1 MTGKGFWGEVK
12 RFGGVAVG
20 ACGVALSLNYFII
33 PNRIVDGGVTGIAIL
48 LHYLLGLPT
57 GWLVL
62 VLNIPVFLLGFRLMG
77 KRFLLLSIWGVL
89 VVSLALQLSAGVSP
103 VTRDLL
109 LAALFGGLLTGV
121 GMGIIFRSQGSLGG
135 TDIVALIL
143 TSKFSFSVGQAL
155 LGIDA
160 VIFTVAAFLFKP
172 ELAMYAIIY
181 MFVATRVVDFVQ
193 EGLSHT
199 KAAIIISNQPDKIAQ
214 DIMTI
219 LERGVTFLNGS
230 GAYSGE
236 HKKIIY
242 CVVTRAELARVKEI
256 IRENDPG
263 AFVALSETPEVL
275 GEGFSPVRGR

>member
-1 MTGKGFWGEVK
+1 MTLKGFWQELK
-12 RFGGVAVG
+12 RFIGVAVG
-20 ACGVALSLNYFII
+20 ACGVALSLNYFIL

-48 LHYLLGLPT
+48 LHYLLGLST

-89 VVSLALQLSAGVSP
+89 VLSLALELSTGVRP
-103 VTRDLL
+103 VTQDLL

-121 GMGIIFRSQGSLGG
+121 GMGIIFRFQGSLGG

-143 TSKFSFSVGQAL
+143 NSKFSFSVGQVL

-199 KAAIIISNQPDKIAQ
+199 KAAIIISNQPDKIAR

-236 HKKIIY
+236 DKKIIY

>member
-1 MTGKGFWGEVK
+1 MTVKGFFGELK

-20 ACGVALSLNYFII
+20 ACGVALSLNYFIV
-33 PNRIVDGGVTGIAIL
+33 PNRIVDGGVAGIAIL
-48 LHYLLGLPT
+48 IHYLLGLPT

-62 VLNIPVFLLGFRLMG
+62 VLNIPVFLLGFRFMG
-77 KRFLLLSIWGVL
+77 KRFLFLSIWGVL
-89 VVSLALQLSAGVSP
+89 VVSLALELSAGVRP
-103 VTRDLL
+103 VTQDLL
-109 LAALFGGLLTGV
+109 LASLFGGLLTGV

-143 TSKFSFSVGQAL
+143 NGKFSFSVGQVL
-155 LGIDA
+155 LAIDA
-160 VIFTVAAFLFKP
+160 AIFTVAAFLFKP

-181 MFVATRVVDFVQ
+181 MFVATRVVDYVQ
-193 EGLSHT
+193 AGLSHT
-199 KAAIIISNQPDKIAQ
+199 KAAIIISNEPDKIAR

-236 HKKIIY
+236 NKKIIY